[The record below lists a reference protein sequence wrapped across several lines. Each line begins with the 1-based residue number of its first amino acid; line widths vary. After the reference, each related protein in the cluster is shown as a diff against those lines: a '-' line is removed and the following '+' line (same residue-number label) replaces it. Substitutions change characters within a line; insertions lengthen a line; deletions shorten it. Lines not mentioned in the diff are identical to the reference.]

1 MIAARIYLVTHS
13 GGASIREPAGS
24 SLLILI
30 LLAGCINWHLA
41 RIYTIAGIIRHENS
55 DIPVAGAEVAI
66 IGESSVFRSGL
77 ICRAFFH
84 NTAGF

>member
-1 MIAARIYLVTHS
+1 MQRTLPVAA
-13 GGASIREPAGS
+13 
-24 SLLILI
+24 LLILI

-66 IGESSVFRSGL
+66 IGESSVFSL
-77 ICRAFFH
+77 RADLQGRFP
-84 NTAGF
+84 